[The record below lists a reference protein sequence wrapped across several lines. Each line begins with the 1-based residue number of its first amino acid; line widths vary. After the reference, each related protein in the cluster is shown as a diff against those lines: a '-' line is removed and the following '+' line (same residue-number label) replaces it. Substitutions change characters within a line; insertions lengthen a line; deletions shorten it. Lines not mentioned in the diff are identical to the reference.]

1 MRSMRVWI
9 SLFICLA
16 VAACAAE
23 NHAADQDRHDGF
35 YGGVSGGLT
44 RP

>member
-1 MRSMRVWI
+1 MSCLLAL
-9 SLFICLA
+9 LFCLA
-16 VAACAAE
+16 LAGCAGDG
-23 NHAADQDRHDGF
+23 NSSDDHRHDGF